1 MARKCYVCG
10 REATSREHVPPRCFF
25 PDDSRYRQQLI
36 TVRSCTEHNEDT
48 SLDDEYVRNVIA
60 MCIGNNSIGFKQ
72 FIEKT
77 VKSFEGSIGLMK
89 KTVGTSQTVFT
100 PEGPTRAFKID
111 RARFNKVM
119 KKIAYGLYFYKFRE
133 PWNRDL
139 TVATRNVKTQDMSE
153 NDYGLIQWAEAN
165 CPPLPSQGKNPKVF
179 QYNII
184 ESNKNTENT
193 AFRIVFYENF
203 VVWVIKLKG
212 SQTFEI

>member
-1 MARKCYVCG
+1 
-10 REATSREHVPPRCFF
+10 
-25 PDDSRYRQQLI
+25 
-36 TVRSCTEHNEDT
+36 
-48 SLDDEYVRNVIA
+48 

-77 VKSFEGSIGLMK
+77 VKSFEGSIGLMTR
-89 KTVGTSQTVFT
+89 TVGTSQTVLT
-100 PEGPTRAFKID
+100 PEGPTRAFQID

-119 KKIAYGLYFYKFRE
+119 KKIAYGLYFYEFRE

-139 TVATRNVKTQDMSE
+139 TVATPNMKTQDMSE

-165 CPPLPSQGKNPKVF
+165 YPPLPSQGKNPKVF
-179 QYNII
+179 QYKII

-193 AFRIVFYENF
+193 VFRIVFYENF

-212 SQTFEI
+212 SQTFGI